1 MTQDNKTPSEHP
13 SPETRGN
20 AGTPWQV
27 QNPDGSVHGGNG
39 IQPASHNNPPDE
51 SQDEPLTE

>member
-20 AGTPWQV
+20 AGTPWHV

-39 IQPASHNNPPDE
+39 IQPASHNNP
-51 SQDEPLTE
+51 LTNPRMNL